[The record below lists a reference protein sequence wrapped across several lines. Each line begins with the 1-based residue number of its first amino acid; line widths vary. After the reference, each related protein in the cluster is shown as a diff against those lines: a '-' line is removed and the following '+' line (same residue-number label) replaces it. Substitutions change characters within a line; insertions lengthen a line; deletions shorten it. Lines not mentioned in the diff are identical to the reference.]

1 MEGGSLIKMQL
12 TIMRSLLFFCYL
24 FLLFFDWQNVPAQQ
38 LKNERSSDD
47 LDSISVRV
55 LYSFNQKNMEDISK
69 FKIDT
74 MALDIGSKWSK
85 YYDPTINR
93 KDSIRDSKMQ
103 NIKSMSVVKDEP
115 NALVDHIEANKLNE
129 TIIKSDE
136 GISYTI
142 YKNRPNNEIYTFDRN
157 SSGVSVLLTENL
169 LHPNWVLISD
179 TCQILGYLCQKADIL
194 FRGREYEAFFTQ
206 EIPLN
211 DGPFKFYGLPGLI
224 MKIKSKDGIFCFE
237 AIGLQKINGEK
248 INFKNDHQLEIC
260 KNLKQYQD
268 FLKSKSNDAFVGFI
282 NNGNA
287 VLYKSNPNKGFGNIE
302 ITEE

>member
-1 MEGGSLIKMQL
+1 
-12 TIMRSLLFFCYL
+12 MRSLLFFCYL
-24 FLLFFDWQNVPAQQ
+24 LFTFFNWQNIYAQL
-38 LKNERSSDD
+38 LKNERTNDD
-47 LDSISVRV
+47 LDSIIVRV
-55 LYSFNQKNMEDISK
+55 LYSFNQKNIEDLSK
-69 FKIDT
+69 FKVDT
-74 MALDIGSKWSK
+74 MALDIGLKWSK

-103 NIKSMSVVKDEP
+103 NIETISVVKDEAG
-115 NALVDHIEANKLNE
+115 ALIDHIEANKLNE
-129 TIIKSDE
+129 TVIKSDE

-142 YKNRPNNEIYTFDRN
+142 YKNRVNNEIYTLDRN

-169 LHPNWVLISD
+169 LFQNWVFNSD
-179 TCQILGYLCQKADIL
+179 TCHVMGYLCQKADIL

-224 MKIKSKDGIFCFE
+224 LKIKSKDGLFSFE
-237 AIGLQKINGEK
+237 AIGLQKISDEK

-268 FLKSKSNDAFVGFI
+268 FLKSKSNNAFVGFI

-287 VLYKSNPNKGFGNIE
+287 ILYKSNPNKGFENIE